1 MRLFF
6 QKKDTLEMIKEA
18 TLDLLVYN
26 GYDTISMRQIAKEAN
41 VALGQVTYYYH
52 TKEKLI
58 VSVVTEA
65 LEFFYN
71 EFKEVIENSK
81 SKINAM
87 TNHFQ
92 NLLVNDDRR
101 VRLLANLIAQSVWN
115 KKTNKFISNY
125 FNKIVEY
132 IKSIYLDEIDEL
144 DEESAQIRTKLLV
157 GTILENAMS
166 NILELNIS
174 NKNSNLITYEFLSKT
189 KDDNKD
195 EKRK

>member
-6 QKKDTLEMIKEA
+6 QKQDTLAKIKEA

-58 VSVVTEA
+58 LSVITEA

-71 EFKEVIENSK
+71 EFKETVENGK
-81 SKINAM
+81 DKIKVM
-87 TNHFQ
+87 TEHLQ
-92 NLLVNDDRR
+92 DLLVNDDRR
-101 VRLLANLIAQSVWN
+101 VRLLANLVAQSVWN

-125 FNKIVEY
+125 FNEIVEY
-132 IKSIYLDEIDEL
+132 IKSIYLDEIDNL
-144 DEESAQIRTKLLV
+144 DEEEANIRTRTLV
-157 GTILENAMS
+157 GTVLERAMC
-166 NILELNIS
+166 NILEINIS
-174 NKNSNLITYEFLSKT
+174 TKNNKLLTYDYLK
-189 KDDNKD
+189 N
-195 EKRK
+195 RG